1 MQETDVTSPRSRL
14 PFHSF
19 LAVTILAL
27 VAAVACG
34 GDGPPAEPPA
44 EEKEPAAPT
53 EPATAT
59 PSLDPSILDDPSRS
73 DDDRYRDEGF
83 KPLEV
88 YGFLEVQPGATVV
101 DLWPGGGYNT
111 HILSHAVGDDGRV
124 LAVLGPLYTR
134 GSYEDRVRS
143 QLQERID
150 AGGLDNVEIVGPITD
165 VPEGSVDVAITVR
178 NYHDLGD
185 AEARTAVL
193 PDVMRMLKP
202 GGILGVVDAHT
213 PEGVDEEN
221 HRMAAELA
229 IDEITAAGFELVD
242 TSDVLANPADTYDFD
257 GREGLDTPDDVSDDA
272 PIHRYFI
279 HRFVQK
285 YRKPAEASPG
295 DAS

>member
-1 MQETDVTSPRSRL
+1 MTLATREAPMNDSLASLPRPRSRFFAL
-14 PFHSF
+14 LVAATF
-19 LAVTILAL
+19 LA
-27 VAAVACG
+27 AAVACG
-34 GDGPPAEPPA
+34 GTTPPAEPPTEEESATEA
-44 EEKEPAAPT
+44 EPD
-53 EPATAT
+53 TA
-59 PSLDPSILDDPSRS
+59 SLDPSILDDPSRS
-73 DDDRYRDEGF
+73 EDDRYRDEGF

-88 YGFLEVQPGATVV
+88 YEFLEVRPGATVA

-111 HILSHAVGDDGRV
+111 HILSHAVGDDGRL

-134 GSYEDRVRS
+134 EGYEERIRD

-150 AGGLDNVEIVGPITD
+150 AGGLDNVEIVGPITE
-165 VPEGSVDVAITVR
+165 VPAGSVDVAITVR

-221 HRMAAELA
+221 HRIAAELV
-229 IDEITAAGFELVD
+229 IEEITSAGFELVD
-242 TSDVLANPADTYDFD
+242 TSDVLHNPEDTYDFD
-257 GREGLDTPDDVSDDA
+257 GREGLRTPDDPSDDA

-285 YRKPAEASPG
+285 YRKPVE
-295 DAS
+295 